1 MKIRAVIFDVDGVL
15 VDSEYVFLTSIR
27 HFLQKHNM
35 DADFTELSEFLGKPE
50 AEITEIVREK
60 YHFAEQ
66 YSFDEM
72 RHGIYDEYSEVME
85 SGQAAPM
92 KGVREFL
99 AYLKEKGILSAVAT
113 SGTMRHYEQI
123 RDGIRL
129 MHDFDVI
136 VTFEDVTKGKPDPE
150 IFLKACERLQEKGIP
165 KEAMA
170 VIEDS
175 PNGIRAARAAG
186 LYVFGYKGSEIQQD
200 TAAADKEVFS
210 FEEIKAYIE
219 EENR

>member
-1 MKIRAVIFDVDGVL
+1 MKIQAVIFDVDGVL

-27 HFLQKHNM
+27 HFLQKHGM
-35 DADFTELSEFLGKPE
+35 DAEFSELSIFLGKPE
-50 AEITEIVREK
+50 AEITEIVRER
-60 YHFAEQ
+60 YHFSEK
-66 YSFDEM
+66 YSFDDV

-85 SGQAAPM
+85 SGRVDPM
-92 KGVREFL
+92 PGVSKFL
-99 AYLKEKGILSAVAT
+99 AYLKECGILSAVAT
-113 SGTMRHYEQI
+113 SGTMCHYEQI
-123 RDGIRL
+123 RSGIRL
-129 MHDFDVI
+129 NHEFDVI

-175 PNGIRAARAAG
+175 PNGISAARAAG

-200 TAAADKEVFS
+200 TSAADQEVRS

>member
-27 HFLQKHNM
+27 HFLQKHGT
-35 DADFTELSEFLGKPE
+35 DAEFSELSAFLGKPE
-50 AEITEIVREK
+50 AEITEIVRET
-60 YHFAEQ
+60 YHFSEK
-66 YSFDEM
+66 YTFDEV

-85 SGQAAPM
+85 SGRAAPM
-92 KGVREFL
+92 KGVSIFL
-99 AYLKEKGILSAVAT
+99 AYLKERGILSAVAT

-123 RDGIRL
+123 RSGIG
-129 MHDFDVI
+129 MEHDFDVI
-136 VTFEDVTKGKPDPE
+136 VTFEDVSRGKPDPE
-150 IFLKACERLQEKGIP
+150 IFLKACERLQAKGIA

-186 LYVFGYKGSEIQQD
+186 LYVFGFKGSQIQQD
-200 TAAADKEVFS
+200 TSAADREVRS